1 MKKILMT
8 LTYGRACLRSTKQ
21 TSSFGA
27 RLIAAL
33 AAVLCCAMT
42 TTVFTACGDDNE
54 TIEPSVQT
62 RTLSAAEVC
71 YMVHMPYNG
80 RDICNYIVSYT
91 EADGKETTGMLT
103 DTAWVKRITV
113 KDFPFTA
120 TIKMNVQR
128 NEAELTDS
136 VYDFHVYYS
145 VYSVTS
151 IYSDGTKEE
160 TYRDKLPSYIGVTC
174 PARTAEAY
182 IAERFPDR
190 LKTKS
195 IDLSTDGKTLSFQ
208 TK

>member
-1 MKKILMT
+1 MKKIMMT
-8 LTYGRACLRSTKQ
+8 
-21 TSSFGA
+21 
-27 RLIAAL
+27 L

-42 TTVFTACGDDNE
+42 TTVFTACGDDDDE
-54 TIEPSVQT
+54 TVESPRQT

-80 RDICNYIVSYT
+80 RNICNYIVSYT
-91 EADGKETTGMLT
+91 EADGQEKTEMLQ
-103 DTAWVKRITV
+103 DTAWVKKITV

-128 NEAELTDS
+128 NENELTES
-136 VYDFHVYYS
+136 VYNFRVYYS
-145 VYSVTS
+145 VYSITS

-160 TYRDKLPSYIGVTC
+160 TYKDMFPSYSATNS
-174 PARTAEAY
+174 PADKAENY
-182 IAERFPDR
+182 IAERLSKPGH

-195 IDLSTDGKTLSFQ
+195 IFLSTDGKVLNLQ